1 MSQLIGTAFGTG
13 TPAIYPTAQSPFGGF
28 SPFAGQ
34 GVGYGGQGFGTA
46 NPFIGGSSG
55 FAPYGTATQAPFQQI
70 AQLLQIVPQQLHQVQ
85 QLQQQQVHYLQQLL
99 QWLPAQ
105 VQQLQQLV
113 QLVPYQIQQQGHQI
127 QQQGQP
133 FGAGISG
140 PSAFGLSPQSFAVQG
155 AGQVM

>member
-1 MSQLIGTAFGTG
+1 MGQLIGTAFGTG

-46 NPFIGGSSG
+46 NPFIGGSYG
-55 FAPYGTATQAPFQQI
+55 FAPYGTATQTWSPFQQI
-70 AQLLQIVPQQLHQVQ
+70 AQVLQIVPQQLHQVQ
-85 QLQQQQVHYLQQLL
+85 QLQQQQIQYLHQLL
-99 QWLPAQ
+99 QWLPTQ

-113 QLVPYQIQQQGHQI
+113 QLLPYQL

-140 PSAFGLSPQSFAVQG
+140 PSAFGLSPQSLAVQG